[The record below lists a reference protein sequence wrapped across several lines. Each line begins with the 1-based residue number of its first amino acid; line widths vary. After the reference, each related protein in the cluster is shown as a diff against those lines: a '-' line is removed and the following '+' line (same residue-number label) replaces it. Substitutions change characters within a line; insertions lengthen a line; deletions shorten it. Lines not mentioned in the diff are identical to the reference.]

1 MDARMDPS
9 GPKLGLADP
18 FPWPTNRQILAST
31 REEAA
36 LDTTRILLVDM
47 SQILCEI
54 VASIIDHQPDL
65 DLVAE
70 PTFDPAKAAATVH
83 RTRADVVVLS
93 THKPE
98 PSRLL
103 FLLLEVHPCPRVL
116 VLAADGRQAF
126 LCEPLGELSPAEL
139 LDAVR
144 PSPTNR

>member
-1 MDARMDPS
+1 MDVGMDPP
-9 GPKLGLADP
+9 GPKLDPAGP
-18 FPWPTNRQILAST
+18 FPWPTNRPILATTS
-31 REEAA
+31 EEAA

-47 SQILCEI
+47 SQILREI
-54 VASIIDHQPDL
+54 VASIVAHQPDL

-70 PTFDPAKAAATVH
+70 PTYDPAKIAAMVQ

-98 PSRLL
+98 LSRLL
-103 FLLLEVHPCPRVL
+103 FVFLELHPCPRVL

-126 LCEPLGELSPAEL
+126 LCEPLGELSPTEL

-144 PSPTNR
+144 PPLTSR